1 MDGLLRCRFE
11 PLVCGE
17 IPGFTRP
24 VGLGDFGGFLVLA
37 GRASVSRF
45 GHQWLQLTRASVDYT
60 GRLWPLRRVKGQVGE
75 NYNNIGRG
83 TFASLPTSGA

>member
-24 VGLGDFGGFLVLA
+24 VGLGDFGGFLV
-37 GRASVSRF
+37 
-45 GHQWLQLTRASVDYT
+45 
-60 GRLWPLRRVKGQVGE
+60 
-75 NYNNIGRG
+75 
-83 TFASLPTSGA
+83 